1 MDDLHCGIYDRR
13 SAQGDIEKRKTM
25 QDLVVR
31 AQKVVVEVAAKFQLP
46 LAAGKEESI
55 ALKGGCGREERRG
68 EIVEKVKWLRVI
80 LDNCLISRSIGDTG
94 YGRHAP
100 YWVPLGGLVTRN
112 GE

>member
-13 SAQGDIEKRKTM
+13 GAEGDIEKRKTM
-25 QDLVVR
+25 QDQVVR
-31 AQKVVVEVAAKFQLP
+31 AQKVVVEVPAKFQLP

-80 LDNCLISRSIGDTG
+80 LDNCLNLKEHWQYRI
-94 YGRHAP
+94 
-100 YWVPLGGLVTRN
+100 
-112 GE
+112 